1 MKRIFL
7 ALMISLSITFGFGGV
22 AVAAG
27 TTSARD
33 QVCTGVSG
41 TVGGSCASGAGDIQR
56 VIKAVINIL
65 SVVVGVAAVIMVII
79 GGMKYVTS
87 GGDSS
92 SIASAKS
99 TIIYA
104 IVGLVIAALAQMIVR
119 FVLTET
125 K

>member
-1 MKRIFL
+1 MKKIFL
-7 ALMISLSITFGFGGV
+7 GIILSLSLCFGFS
-22 AVAAG
+22 AAAMAAS

-41 TVGGSCASGAGDIQR
+41 VAGNCTSGAGDIQR
-56 VIKAVINIL
+56 VIAAVINIL
-65 SVVVGVAAVIMVII
+65 SVIVGLAAVIMII
-79 GGMKYVTS
+79 VAGLKYVTS

-99 TIIYA
+99 TLIYA
-104 IVGLVIAALAQMIVR
+104 IVGVIVAAMAQMIVR
-119 FVLTET
+119 FVLIRT